1 MQNDDYADDMIET
14 FMQNA
19 MLMIDN
25 HPEMRTIMIS
35 VLAKLTCIH
44 QFHFDR
50 KCFNTLKD
58 LMLAGDEL

>member
-44 QFHFDR
+44 
-50 KCFNTLKD
+50 
-58 LMLAGDEL
+58 